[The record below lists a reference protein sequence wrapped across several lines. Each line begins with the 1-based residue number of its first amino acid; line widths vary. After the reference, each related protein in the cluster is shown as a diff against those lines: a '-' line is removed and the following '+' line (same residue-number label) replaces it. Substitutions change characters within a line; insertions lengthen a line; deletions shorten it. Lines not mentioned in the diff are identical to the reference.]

1 MTGTETDIQEEL
13 HTPSQSESE
22 MTSSGSNSDTDRTTT
37 SSQTSCEYD
46 ASSEAS
52 SRETSRPSS
61 PESGNLTARS
71 VYSPLPEM
79 TIVHW
84 TVHDAIHAVCE
95 QQGRAVTRQ
104 FFQQQQKVAA
114 SKLQCMSQLRKTP
127 TPDPLRKSNS
137 FPPRHSRARLEVAN
151 GTTSG
156 RSEESDCESNPRKAK
171 FLALKRR
178 FEPLISDSGEIKHAR
193 LFSYRTSTPSQK

>member
-1 MTGTETDIQEEL
+1 MTGTETDIAEEL
-13 HTPSQSESE
+13 HTSSQSESE
-22 MTSSGSNSDTDRTTT
+22 ATTTT
-37 SSQTSCEYD
+37 SSSDYTSTSQTTSDYD

-61 PESGNLTARS
+61 PESGNLTVKF

-79 TIVHW
+79 TIVHR

-95 QQGRAVTRQ
+95 QQGRAVTRS
-104 FFQQQQKVAA
+104 FFQQQQQVAA
-114 SKLQCMSQLRKTP
+114 SKLQCMNQIRKTS
-127 TPDPLRKSNS
+127 TPDPLPKSNAV
-137 FPPRHSRARLEVAN
+137 PRHSRARSEMAS

-156 RSEESDCESNPRKAK
+156 NSSEESSDCEDPKKAR

-178 FEPLISDSGEIKHAR
+178 FESPTSDCEGPKCAR
-193 LFSYRTSTPSQK
+193 IQHYRTSTPSQK